1 MTIRQL
7 VCFPT
12 RLEPCRIT
20 VVSYLLNAFLQGDMI
35 VLGPSAV
42 VTFTHYPWILEQ
54 VNETAVDTL
63 VTYRNLHDNKL
74 VAPPEELEFN
84 RAGVP
89 EHAAWPLRVR
99 SCYRRAALASI
110 FYNQAKRLGI
120 EITFGVHIVDYEE
133 DESQGTG
140 SAIAEDGTRYTAD
153 IVVAADGLGTKSYN
167 LILGEP
173 LRASPTGFVACRVM
187 YEVEDLVDAPLLKPE
202 VDALERDE
210 LRLYSG

>member
-1 MTIRQL
+1 
-7 VCFPT
+7 
-12 RLEPCRIT
+12 
-20 VVSYLLNAFLQGDMI
+20 MI

-42 VTFTHYPWILEQ
+42 VTFTRYPWILEQ
-54 VNETAVDTL
+54 INETAVDTL

-89 EHAAWPLRVR
+89 QHAAWPLRVR

-120 EITFGVHIVDYEE
+120 DITFGVHIVDYEE
-133 DESQGTG
+133 DEAQGAG

-173 LRASPTGFVACRVM
+173 LRASATGFVACRVM
-187 YEVEDLVDAPLLKPE
+187 YAVEDLVDATLLKHE

-210 LRLYSG
+210 LRLYSGLVHISHEATVFIDAPTGLYY